1 MTMKTL
7 GNRDRRRYTPASTE
21 SAMPSRVSA
30 RTLLAAAGVACLLVT
45 GCSAKKTSVAPGANI
60 APGDI
65 AALGPAPTPEV
76 GPDYR
81 IQVGDELH
89 IRFLHHPEMNEQL
102 PVRPDGRISLGAT
115 GQMEVVGLTP
125 AELEQK
131 VVIESSGRLRNP
143 VVTVVVT
150 KVGEQRVYVGG
161 EVGKPGYVT
170 LRNDMTL
177 LQAVLQSGDFRR
189 TAKLDGVLLLTPQPG
204 GTFSAARVNME
215 QVVDEGVP
223 ERVRLRPN
231 DIVYVPP
238 STVGEMINVVD
249 LYVRGLIPVLP
260 RVGVGYSLSGQ

>member
-7 GNRDRRRYTPASTE
+7 GNRDRRRYTPGSTE
-21 SAMPSRVSA
+21 SVMPRVSA
-30 RTLLAAAGVACLLVT
+30 RTLLVAVGVTCLLVT
-45 GCSAKKTSVAPGANI
+45 GCSSKKNSVPPAGNV

-76 GPDYR
+76 GPDYK

-89 IRFLHHPEMNEQL
+89 VRFLHHPEMNEQL

-125 AELEQK
+125 AQLEQM
-131 VVIESSGRLRNP
+131 VVTKSSDRLRNP